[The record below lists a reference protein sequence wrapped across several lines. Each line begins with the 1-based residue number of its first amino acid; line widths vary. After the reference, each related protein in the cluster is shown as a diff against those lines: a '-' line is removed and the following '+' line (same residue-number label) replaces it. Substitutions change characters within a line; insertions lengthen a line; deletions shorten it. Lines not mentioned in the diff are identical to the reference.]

1 MRHHRDTSRSRWP
14 VSSVQTLLHPPFPGE
29 RVCVSSVRPPFR
41 HALNFVHI
49 CFPDRSDSHFF
60 LFFFLQVALLD
71 NGGPFMRL
79 PISGSASPPPSSPL
93 VPPINKGDARGRRG
107 AFSITRA
114 RPSVRA
120 RPPVRPSARHGILGS
135 SAAGL
140 IPPGLTGH
148 ESRLNLHS
156 INHAPLHI
164 SRYFLV
170 CRGRWCLS
178 VSSASRFQ
186 AQVRN

>member
-114 RPSVRA
+114 RPSVRPSA
-120 RPPVRPSARHGILGS
+120 RPPVRQAWHIRQQRGGPHPSRPHG
-135 SAAGL
+135 
-140 IPPGLTGH
+140 
-148 ESRLNLHS
+148 SRVTAQS
-156 INHAPLHI
+156 PLHK
-164 SRYFLV
+164 SRSSSHFSLFLGLSWQVVSV
-170 CRGRWCLS
+170 CLLGL
-178 VSSASRFQ
+178 
-186 AQVRN
+186 